1 MLDGG
6 RMVGGLA
13 IALVVVAGP
22 AWLGSTRG
30 AKIEALAKPIAGER
44 CIEPGTEMRKSHP
57 ALLADWRDRVVR
69 FGDRV
74 HEGADGRAVRISLT
88 GTCLGCHGKASEF
101 CDRCHA
107 QVAVTLSCWQCHAQS
122 AR

>member
-6 RMVGGLA
+6 RIIGGVA
-13 IALVVVAGP
+13 IALAVVAGP

-30 AKIEALAKPIAGER
+30 ARIDALATPKAGER
-44 CIEPGTEMRKSHP
+44 CILPQLEMRRNHP
-57 ALLADWRDRVVR
+57 GLLADWRERVVR
-69 FGDRV
+69 SGERAQR
-74 HEGADGRAVRISLT
+74 EKDGRVVRISLT
-88 GTCLGCHGKASEF
+88 GTCLGCHGNAAEF

-107 QVAVTLSCWQCHAQS
+107 RAAVTLSCWQCHEKS